1 MSSEPTVDLTSCAV
15 SVTLSPPDLAV
26 CSESRRYCPIEP
38 GHKITLYSSRVSSGP
53 KEEMTVPEMTFVLSP
68 HLPPPFDPCRLQ
80 ILRFLRTLTPHA
92 AVPLGF
98 CCPIIRIILQKDGQP
113 SSEPIHVST
122 QSGLRIP
129 EQFCLQTHSGTFNV
143 LLLGLQRKLKTF
155 FFSPG
160 CSYHTDKRFFF
171 CPQTLFKED
180 WDAVATFANAKIRSI
195 NIWYALGRLSY
206 LIYIFQLG
214 HPVGLHTSLTTSSR
228 EFRLVNPPNE
238 TASPASARH
247 RMTASSDRF
256 NRVVTSRT
264 YTLYLS
270 PSQSNKETKVAVALL
285 ANIYFVVWIEF
296 CFLDFFYYYIC
307 H

>member
-1 MSSEPTVDLTSCAV
+1 MA
-15 SVTLSPPDLAV
+15 
-26 CSESRRYCPIEP
+26 
-38 GHKITLYSSRVSSGP
+38 
-53 KEEMTVPEMTFVLSP
+53 VPEMTFVLSP
-68 HLPPPFDPCRLQ
+68 HLPPPFNPCLLQ

-122 QSGLRIP
+122 RSGLRIP

-155 FFSPG
+155 FFPPLAVP
-160 CSYHTDKRFFF
+160 TTLIRVFFF
-171 CPQTLFKED
+171 FFPQTLFKED
-180 WDAVATFANAKIRSI
+180 WNAVATFANAKIRSI
-195 NIWYALGRLSY
+195 NIWHALGRLSS

-214 HPVGLHTSLTTSSR
+214 HPVGLYTSLTTSSR

-238 TASPASARH
+238 TASPAGARH

-256 NRVVTSRT
+256 NRAVTSRT

-270 PSQSNKETKVAVALL
+270 PSQSNKETKAAVTSL
-285 ANIYFVVWIEF
+285 ANFDFVVWVEF
-296 CFLDFFYYYIC
+296 CFLDFFYYCIC